1 MFADDTKI
9 RARIQK
15 LEDKDSLQHNLD
27 KLVEWSKQ
35 WLLAFNPEK
44 CKVMHTGHDQPTK
57 YTMNTEGKGIQ
68 LEDITKEKD
77 LGIWITR
84 DLKPREQCSAYSRQR
99 NTARRYNYR
108 EGSWNLD
115 H

>member
-1 MFADDTKI
+1 MMMFADDTKI

-27 KLVEWSKQ
+27 KLVERSKQ

-77 LGIWITR
+77 LGIWISNSQGTMYTVG
-84 DLKPREQCSAYSRQR
+84 KESAASTGHGE
-99 NTARRYNYR
+99 TAF
-108 EGSWNLD
+108 
-115 H
+115 